1 MVMKFDKL
9 KYILIICVALAL
21 FLKVGSALSYLSFSK
36 ANIEHSLL
44 NDDATEKEER
54 KVETEYFAHSFLT
67 FESAS
72 YFPEASKKVMV
83 PSHLS
88 QLNYFPEVLT
98 PPPSV

>member
-1 MVMKFDKL
+1 MKFEKL
-9 KYILIICVALAL
+9 KYILMICIALAL
-21 FLKVGSALSYLSFSK
+21 FFKVSSALSYLAFSK
-36 ANIEHSLL
+36 ADVEHSLL

-67 FESAS
+67 FESAFYS
-72 YFPEASKKVMV
+72 PETSKKVVV